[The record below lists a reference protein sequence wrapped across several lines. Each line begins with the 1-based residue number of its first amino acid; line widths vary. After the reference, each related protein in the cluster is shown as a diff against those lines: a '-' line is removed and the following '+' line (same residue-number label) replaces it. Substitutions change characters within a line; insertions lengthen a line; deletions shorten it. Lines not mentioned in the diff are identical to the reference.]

1 MSEFFQPVS
10 SETSRKSR
18 VDCSLGVT
26 SFVTVLPP
34 SFVRSFAIPPNICA
48 TETNAIAS
56 ACDHSSRQP
65 KSIPY
70 ETSCRHSPV
79 TSVRW
84 MPHRAPASPAA
95 RFVTT
100 PASSYSVNISAT
112 CSALNDLAYA
122 CSSTII
128 RIAPSVTVKS
138 RYEIEMTANGRRG
151 AFLGGSVDDD
161 GLDGFASGAM
171 PPLFCGSRF
180 LRQRARRFCGS
191 RFLRQRRVAASR
203 AKLPSA
209 PRDDLASRARTS
221 PAAKLPARRAAKWAS

>member
-138 RYEIEMTANGRRG
+138 RYEIEMTANGRS

-161 GLDGFASGAM
+161 GLDGFASDAM

-180 LRQRARRFCGS
+180 FAAASTSLLRQPL
-191 RFLRQRRVAASR
+191 FLRQRRVAASR

>member
-138 RYEIEMTANGRRG
+138 RYEIEMTANGRS

-161 GLDGFASGAM
+161 GLDGFASDAM
-171 PPLFCGSRF
+171 PRHAAAF
-180 LRQRARRFCGS
+180 LRPAGATRRRRAAACRR
-191 RFLRQRRVAASR
+191 RRRRELAASSHT
-203 AKLPSA
+203 ASPS
-209 PRDDLASRARTS
+209 
-221 PAAKLPARRAAKWAS
+221 AKLPARRAATWAS